1 MSAHGR
7 FTARPEESYR
17 AALAPTLTTAGL
29 SKPADI
35 TFSHEWSPG
44 KEV

>member
-17 AALAPTLTTAGL
+17 AALAPTLKTTSSECGL
-29 SKPADI
+29 KLVNGSRFGA
-35 TFSHEWSPG
+35 
-44 KEV
+44 